1 MTGTNSPRAT
11 GASRASRVSRPSARE
26 LIEAIVDPGSWHG
39 WDEPVEIT
47 TDDPEYRADLERAR
61 ERTGLD
67 ESVITG
73 EGRIEGRR
81 VALVACEFRF
91 LAGSIGVAAG
101 ERLVRAVERAT
112 AERLPLLAAPA
123 SGGTRMQEGTVAF
136 LQMVKVAA
144 AITDH
149 KAAGLPYLVHLR
161 HPTTGG
167 VLASWGSLGHVTA
180 AEPGALIGFMGP
192 RVHEALYGEEFPP
205 GVQNAEN
212 LMNHGLI
219 DAVLPLSRLSGVAAR
234 VLRVLCAGDAVPG
247 VAPAS
252 LPATVGAGAAAG
264 PTAEVG
270 PGAPSDAPGGTPGRG
285 GGSSARGGPSAAS
298 GNGHGGAEA
307 AEAKGTAA
315 HGEVAGGRWDAEAG
329 PPSAAPGHVAPGG
342 CGAERGAG
350 GAATAEAAGPAGD
363 VSAAHDQAALAASAG
378 VSGAPEG
385 VEGGAP
391 APAVGAGP
399 ESGEPGRRG
408 DAAPGSAPVAA
419 PGQTGSGAS
428 TEPVPGPGVPGG
440 APEAPGGSMTSAP
453 GAPDDTEVGAAVPS
467 AEVSIRAS
475 RRVERPGVR
484 DLLRVAAEDVSPLS
498 GTGAGEHDPGLLL
511 ALARVGGT
519 PCVVLGHNRRSA
531 RKGETAEGPGEG
543 QALGPAGLRTA
554 RRGMRIAAE
563 LGLPLLTVIDTAG
576 AALSR
581 EAEEGGLAAEIA
593 RCLADMVT
601 LPAPTL
607 CLLLG
612 QGAGG
617 AALALL
623 PADRVVAARHAWL
636 SPLPPEGASA
646 ILHRTTERAYEV
658 AARQGVRS
666 ADLLAQGI
674 VDRIVEE
681 DAEDAEG
688 SGAPDAFLSRL
699 GRLLGAELAA
709 LRAQDPD
716 ERLAARRVRHRRIGL
731 PR

>member
-1 MTGTNSPRAT
+1 MTGTHPRA
-11 GASRASRVSRPSARE
+11 GADKARKSAIDLVE
-26 LIEAIVDPGSWHG
+26 TFLDPGSRRG
-39 WDEPVEIT
+39 WDQPVEIT
-47 TDDPEYRADLERAR
+47 TTDPDYRADLERAR

-73 EGRIEGRR
+73 EGCVEGRR
-81 VALVACEFRF
+81 VAYVACEFRF

-149 KAAGLPYLVHLR
+149 KAAGLPYLVHVR

-192 RVHEALYGEEFPP
+192 RVHEALYGEEFPA
-205 GVQNAEN
+205 GVQVAEN

-219 DAVLPLSRLSGVAAR
+219 DAVLPTSRLAEVAAR
-234 VLRVLCAGDAVPG
+234 VLRVLCGDQDASAGVDFR
-247 VAPAS
+247 
-252 LPATVGAGAAAG
+252 
-264 PTAEVG
+264 
-270 PGAPSDAPGGTPGRG
+270 PGAEPAEPAEPRG
-285 GGSSARGGPSAAS
+285 AV
-298 GNGHGGAEA
+298 GHGGA
-307 AEAKGTAA
+307 G
-315 HGEVAGGRWDAEAG
+315 
-329 PPSAAPGHVAPGG
+329 
-342 CGAERGAG
+342 
-350 GAATAEAAGPAGD
+350 ATAVGP
-363 VSAAHDQAALAASAG
+363 
-378 VSGAPEG
+378 
-385 VEGGAP
+385 
-391 APAVGAGP
+391 
-399 ESGEPGRRG
+399 
-408 DAAPGSAPVAA
+408 
-419 PGQTGSGAS
+419 S
-428 TEPVPGPGVPGG
+428 TE
-440 APEAPGGSMTSAP
+440 E
-453 GAPDDTEVGAAVPS
+453 
-467 AEVSIRAS
+467 SIRAS
-475 RRVERPGVR
+475 RREDRPGVR

-511 ALARVGGT
+511 ALARVGGV
-519 PCVVLGHNRRSA
+519 PCVVLGHNRRGRRGSERA
-531 RKGETAEGPGEG
+531 STEG
-543 QALGPAGLRTA
+543 QPLGPAGLRTA

-581 EAEEGGLAAEIA
+581 EAEEGGLAGEIA

-658 AARQGVRS
+658 ADRQGVRS
-666 ADLLAQGI
+666 ADLLADGI
-674 VDRIVEE
+674 VDRVVEE
-681 DAEDAEG
+681 GEG
-688 SGAPDAFLSRL
+688 EEFL
-699 GRLLGAELAA
+699 GRLGHILGAELAA
-709 LRAQDPD
+709 LRAQDPE
-716 ERLAARRVRHRRIGL
+716 ERLAARRARHRRIGV
-731 PR
+731 PS